1 MSDIVNK
8 AKRFLMEKFSGHRFF
23 KSRPDK
29 MIYRL
34 EHTMR
39 VCHIGEEIASGEGF
53 DIEQTVLGCMLHD
66 IGYCEEIIS
75 DDDWLNHGRRSAVIA
90 EEFLNKEGYDE
101 IKAKEILYGI
111 AIHVDGVSDFEGE
124 RTPLALTIGDA
135 DNIDRFDAY
144 RIYDFLERNA
154 FSSKPLHDKKEYVN
168 SRISRLDELFSF
180 ELATKTAKK
189 LWTGRIE
196 FYRDFYYRLSDQ
208 LENSDYEFTR
218 F

>member
-1 MSDIVNK
+1 MSGIVNK
-8 AKRFLMEKFSGHRFF
+8 AKRFLTDKFSENPYF

-29 MIYRL
+29 MTYRL

-39 VCHIGEEIASGEGF
+39 VCHIGEAIASGEGF

-66 IGYCEEIIS
+66 IGYCEEINS
-75 DDDWLNHGRRSAVIA
+75 DDDWLNHGRRSAAIA
-90 EEFLNKEGYDE
+90 REFLRDAGYDE
-101 IKAKEILYGI
+101 KKSEDILFGI
-111 AIHVDGVSDFEGE
+111 AIHVDDAADFEGD

-154 FSSKPLHDKKEYVN
+154 FSSKPLHEKKEYVII
-168 SRISRLDELFSF
+168 RINRLNELFSF
-180 ELATKTAKK
+180 EPATKTAKK
-189 LWTGRIE
+189 LWTERIG
-196 FYRDFYYRLSDQ
+196 FYLDFYNRLSDQ
-208 LENSDYEFTR
+208 LKNSDYEFTR